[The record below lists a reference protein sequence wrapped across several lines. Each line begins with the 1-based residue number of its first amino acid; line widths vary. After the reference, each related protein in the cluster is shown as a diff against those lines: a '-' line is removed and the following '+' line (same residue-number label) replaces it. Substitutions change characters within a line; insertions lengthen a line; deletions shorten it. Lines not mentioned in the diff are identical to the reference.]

1 MLGRISTMDRV
12 SRWSQGVHTTCVL
25 CKTTSESRSHLFFEC
40 TFTSQIWKQ
49 LTKGILQSSYTT
61 DWAEIGVLITD
72 SRMEKKKFFCVR
84 YAVQETLYAMWRE
97 RNQRRH
103 GEQPVPLQVL
113 MKLIDK

>member
-40 TFTSQIWKQ
+40 TFTSQIWEQ

-61 DWAEIGVLITD
+61 DWAEIGMMITD
-72 SRMEKKKFFCVR
+72 SRMEKKKFFCVSDMR
-84 YAVQETLYAMWRE
+84 SKKPYMQCGESETSVGMGNSQSLCRF
-97 RNQRRH
+97 
-103 GEQPVPLQVL
+103 
-113 MKLIDK
+113 